1 MEPAEHLSAPDWLD
15 EPATRAVVAA
25 LTARGAEVRLVGG
38 CVRDSLA
45 GRPIKDIDLAT
56 PETPERVMALL
67 EDAGL
72 KAVPTGLAHGT
83 VTAVSHGIPYQITT
97 LRRDLKSDGR
107 HAAVAFTDDWQAD
120 AARRDFTF
128 NALSLSPDGRLYD
141 PYGGRADLAAGRVR
155 FVGDPAR
162 RIAEDRL
169 RLLRFFRFH
178 AHYGQG
184 APDLEGLAAAVAA
197 APGLAALSG
206 ERIREELLRLLAAA
220 DPAPILAEM
229 IAGGVLRAVLPEI
242 AGTDALAALVALDRH
257 RDRDSEPL
265 RRLAALLPATEGLGP
280 AVADRLRLSRR
291 DRDRLTAMLAE
302 PAAFEGTPP
311 FEPGALRRT
320 LYRQGAPLVLDLLL
334 LTWAR
339 KRWATGPDLDQ
350 ALAVLQAWDA
360 PRFPLTGQDLR
371 ARGLAEGS
379 GLGDLLRDLEDWWIA
394 ADFQPDRAACLA
406 RLDARLAGAGA

>member
-1 MEPAEHLSAPDWLD
+1 MEPAEHLSVPDWID
-15 EPATRAVVAA
+15 RPATRAVVAA

-67 EDAGL
+67 EGAGL
-72 KAVPTGLAHGT
+72 RAVPTGLAHGT
-83 VTAVSHGIPYQITT
+83 VTAVSRGVPYEITT

-107 HAAVAFTDDWQAD
+107 HATVAFTDDWRAD
-120 AARRDFTF
+120 AARRDLTF

-141 PYGGRADLAAGRVR
+141 PFGGRADLAAGRVR

-178 AHYGQG
+178 AHYGRG
-184 APDLEGLAAAVAA
+184 APDPEGLAAAVAA

-220 DPAPILAEM
+220 DPAPVLAAM
-229 IAGGVLRAVLPEI
+229 IAGGVPHAVLPEI
-242 AGTDALAALVALDRH
+242 AGTDALAALVVLDRH
-257 RDRDSEPL
+257 RGRDSEPL

-291 DRDRLTAMLAE
+291 DRDRLTAMLAA
-302 PAAFEGTPP
+302 PAGFQGTPP
-311 FEPGALRRT
+311 FEPGALRRM

-339 KRWATGPDLDQ
+339 KRWATGPDLDR
-350 ALAVLQAWDA
+350 ALAVLRAWDA
-360 PRFPLTGQDLR
+360 PRFPLTGHDLR

-394 ADFQPDRAACLA
+394 ADFRPDRAACLA
-406 RLDARLAGAGA
+406 RLDARLAEA